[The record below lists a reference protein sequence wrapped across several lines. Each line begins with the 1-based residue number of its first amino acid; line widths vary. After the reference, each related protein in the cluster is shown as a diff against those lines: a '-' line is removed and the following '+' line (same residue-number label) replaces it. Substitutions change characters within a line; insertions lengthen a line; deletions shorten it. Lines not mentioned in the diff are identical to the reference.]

1 MNNEPDY
8 KDNLAFDPAGS
19 MPTCDV
25 DKLKKQLEAKEKM
38 IKELKT
44 DIKRARAYLMS
55 IDYETPALGGNK
67 KDMERALLNID
78 QYCRD
83 YFGD

>member
-1 MNNEPDY
+1 MMS
-8 KDNLAFDPAGS
+8 NLEELNYAIISDLR
-19 MPTCDV
+19 D
-25 DKLKKQLEAKEKM
+25 QIEAKEQM
-38 IKELKT
+38 IKNLKA
-44 DIKRARAYLMS
+44 DLKRARAHLMAV
-55 IDYETPALGGNK
+55 DYETPALGGKK